1 MTTILRQL
9 AALLFS
15 TAILVTGN
23 GLFNTLLPV
32 RAEIEAFPTLAIGLL
47 GSIYFGGFVL
57 GCLQGPLIVR
67 RVGHIRTF
75 AALSGIVAATALA
88 HVLVVDPIAWGVLR
102 FVAGF
107 GFAGLYVVIESW
119 LNDRAT
125 ADNRGAIMS
134 IYTFISLCVLMAGQF
149 LLTTYDPAGFELFA
163 LVAVLLTLALVPVAL
178 TRQRDPTRPATIGLD
193 IPRLWRLSPAGFA
206 GCLCVGLVN
215 GSFWSLGPLFADRSG
230 LDIDNLVYFVA
241 AAPLAGASMQWLLG
255 RLSDHVDRRFVIVG
269 TALCAA
275 AIGLALSAGSP
286 SSPTPLIIL
295 SAAFGGFALPLYA
308 LSVAHANDH
317 VEEAHFVATAG
328 GLLLL
333 YGVGASVGPLIASTL
348 MRSYGAGG
356 LFMFSTFVH
365 GGLALFVAAQ
375 LAIRPRPPE
384 DDRTE
389 FVPVPR
395 TSPTLFE
402 LDPRSGVETTGGDK
416 L

>member
-241 AAPLAGASMQWLLG
+241 AAPLAGASMQ
-255 RLSDHVDRRFVIVG
+255 
-269 TALCAA
+269 
-275 AIGLALSAGSP
+275 
-286 SSPTPLIIL
+286 
-295 SAAFGGFALPLYA
+295 
-308 LSVAHANDH
+308 
-317 VEEAHFVATAG
+317 
-328 GLLLL
+328 
-333 YGVGASVGPLIASTL
+333 
-348 MRSYGAGG
+348 
-356 LFMFSTFVH
+356 
-365 GGLALFVAAQ
+365 
-375 LAIRPRPPE
+375 
-384 DDRTE
+384 
-389 FVPVPR
+389 
-395 TSPTLFE
+395 
-402 LDPRSGVETTGGDK
+402 
-416 L
+416 